1 MHQKII
7 KIVGL
12 LALVGVFIL
21 SVVQTR
27 AQANNPAQQPTAPI
41 ATVTSTP
48 SGPMAVVVPGPEP
61 QINLRSGPNTT
72 YDLVGVLLVGQRVPA
87 KGRSPGG
94 SWIMV
99 EYPGIPG
106 GVAWVWS
113 AYVRIDPPVD
123 LPIVEPPPTPTPAVT
138 NTIDPTLAAKFV
150 VTLAPTR
157 LATYT
162 PPPPLSIPTFTNS
175 SGAVVGN
182 IPMGLIIVG
191 LAALGIIFGMLSFA
205 GRR

>member
-1 MHQKII
+1 MRQKNI

-21 SVVQTR
+21 SIAQTR
-27 AQANNPAQQPTAPI
+27 ALASNPAQQPTVPI

-72 YDLVGVLLVGQRVPA
+72 YDLVGVLLIGQRVPA

-113 AYVRIDPPVD
+113 AYVSIEPPVD

-162 PPPPLSIPTFTNS
+162 PPPPLSIPTFQASNA
-175 SGAVVGN
+175 AVVGN

-191 LAALGIIFGMLSFA
+191 LAALGIIFGLLSFA

>member
-1 MHQKII
+1 MRQKII

-21 SVVQTR
+21 SIAQTH
-27 AQANNPAQQPTAPI
+27 ALASNPAQQPTVPI

-72 YDLVGVLLVGQRVPA
+72 YDLVGVLLIGQRVPA

-113 AYVRIDPPVD
+113 AYVSIEPPVD

-162 PPPPLSIPTFTNS
+162 PPPPLSIPTFQASNA
-175 SGAVVGN
+175 AVVGN

-191 LAALGIIFGMLSFA
+191 LAALGIIFGLLSFA